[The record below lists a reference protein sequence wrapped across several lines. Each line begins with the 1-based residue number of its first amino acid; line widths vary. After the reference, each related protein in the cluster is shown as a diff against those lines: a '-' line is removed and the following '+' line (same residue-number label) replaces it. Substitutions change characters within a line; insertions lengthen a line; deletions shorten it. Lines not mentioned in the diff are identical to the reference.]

1 MSRGPARFSQTPSQG
16 SGAEQAGA
24 SLELREAVGRT
35 RTILGVGTGL
45 WALCTLSDLIV
56 GTGGSAPLWVLLSVR
71 FGFLAIAVAVFLRL
85 RRAPLP
91 TDRAFE
97 RMLGVLYFCA
107 TFALGIYAVAWGGI
121 ASPAGHGV
129 AAVLCVRAIGRP
141 LPLRR
146 GLTGLLVSAL
156 GYPLALG
163 IGALVA
169 PSIGAQFS
177 EADALG
183 GFAMQSVLTLMT
195 AGILAVGGD
204 TTWTLKQRLFS
215 TRVVGRYRL
224 DEKLGEGGMGEVW
237 RAYHPALRKHV
248 AVKILRGDLA
258 KGSALSRFDREIDA
272 MTDLSHPHTVRVFDA
287 GQTDDGLYYYAMEL
301 LSGQTLGD
309 LVRSEGPLQ
318 PARAVHLVRQAAR
331 AIAEAHEKGLIHRDI
346 KPENLFVC
354 DLGGERDFVKVLDFG
369 IAKLMDQSDATL
381 THEGMVVGTPA
392 FMSPEQC
399 IGQAIDK
406 RSDVYSLGAVLC
418 FTLTGAAPYGDQP
431 IARVLAAH
439 MSDPVPD
446 VSMAMPWVAPPALI
460 ALVSRTLAKDP
471 GERPEGMEALDNA
484 LAALGDLTELAVKDG
499 QRRTQ
504 EIGVSGTAQ
513 TMVSENTE
521 TLAGDS

>member
-1 MSRGPARFSQTPSQG
+1 MSRSPARFSQVTTG
-16 SGAEQAGA
+16 GEQNAGA

-35 RTILGVGTGL
+35 RTIVGVGTGL
-45 WALCTLSDLIV
+45 WAIGTLSDLIV
-56 GTGGSAPLWVLLSVR
+56 GTGGSAPLWVLLTVR
-71 FGFLAIAVAVFLRL
+71 FGFLAIALAVFVRL
-85 RRAPLP
+85 RAQPLP
-91 TDRAFE
+91 SDRAFE
-97 RMLGVLYFCA
+97 WMMGVLYFAA

-129 AAVLCVRAIGRP
+129 AAVLCVRAVGRP

-146 GLTGLLVSAL
+146 GLTGMLASAL
-156 GYPLALG
+156 GYPLALAL
-163 IGALVA
+163 GALVSPDIA
-169 PSIGAQFS
+169 AQFAQS
-177 EADALG
+177 EALG

-204 TTWTLKQRLFS
+204 TTWTLKQRLFA

-248 AVKILRGDLA
+248 AVKIMRGDLA
-258 KGSALSRFDREIDA
+258 KGSALTRFDREIDA

-301 LSGQTLGD
+301 LSGRTLAA
-309 LVRSEGPLQ
+309 LVRSEGPLH

-331 AIAEAHEKGLIHRDI
+331 AIAEAHGKGLIHRDI

-354 DLGGERDFVKVLDFG
+354 DLGGEQDFVKVLDFG
-369 IAKLMDQSDATL
+369 IAKLVDQVDATL

-392 FMSPEQC
+392 FMPPEQC
-399 IGQAIDK
+399 MGQAIDL
-406 RSDVYSLGAVLC
+406 RSDVYALGSVLY
-418 FTLTGAAPYGDQP
+418 FALTGSAPYGEQP

-439 MSDPVPD
+439 VGDPIPD
-446 VSMAMPWVAPPALI
+446 VGMAMPWVAPPALV
-460 ALVSRTLAKDP
+460 ALVRATLAKDP
-471 GERPEGMEALDNA
+471 KERPETMDALDDA
-484 LAALGDLTELAVKDG
+484 LEALGDLSGLALKEG
-499 QRRTQ
+499 ASRAAA
-504 EIGVSGTAQ
+504 VSGTAP
-513 TMVSENTE
+513 TLVSETQE

>member
-1 MSRGPARFSQTPSQG
+1 MSRGPGRFSQATTG
-16 SGAEQAGA
+16 GGQAGA

-35 RTILGVGTGL
+35 RTIVGVGTGL
-45 WALCTLSDLIV
+45 WALGTLSDLIV
-56 GTGGSAPLWVLLSVR
+56 GTGGGASLWVLLAVR
-71 FGFLAIAVAVFLRL
+71 FGFLAVALGVFLRL
-85 RRAPLP
+85 RMPPLP
-91 TDRAFE
+91 SDKLFE
-97 RMLGVLYFCA
+97 RMIGLLYFGA
-107 TFALGIYAVAWGGI
+107 TFALGIYALAWGGI

-129 AAVLCVRAIGRP
+129 AAVLCVRAVGRP

-146 GLTGLLVSAL
+146 GLTGMLISAM
-156 GYPLALG
+156 GYPLALA
-163 IGALVA
+163 IGALLS
-169 PSIGAQFS
+169 PDIGAQFGQS
-177 EADALG
+177 DALG

-204 TTWTLKQRLFS
+204 TTWTLKQRLFA

-301 LSGQTLGD
+301 LSGRTLGD
-309 LVRSEGPLQ
+309 LVRSDGPLP

-369 IAKLMDQSDATL
+369 IAKMLDQSDATL

-392 FMSPEQC
+392 FMPPEQC
-399 IGQAIDK
+399 MGQAIDP
-406 RSDVYSLGAVLC
+406 RSDVYALGAVLY
-418 FTLTGAAPYGDQP
+418 FTLTGSAPYGEQP

-439 MSDPVPD
+439 VGDPIPD
-446 VSMAMPWVAPPALI
+446 VSLAMPWLAPPELL

-471 GERPEGMEALDNA
+471 SDRPASMEALEHA
-484 LAALGDLTELAVKDG
+484 LEALGDLSALAPRGGVP
-499 QRRTQ
+499 
-504 EIGVSGTAQ
+504 EVAVSGTAQ
-513 TMVSENTE
+513 TMVSDTAE
-521 TLAGDS
+521 TIAGD